1 MTKEIT
7 LKEAQKI
14 ELDILI
20 YLKDLCDENNL
31 KYYLA
36 YGTLLGAVRHK
47 GFIPWDDDVDV
58 FMPREDYYKLLQV
71 MKEKPHQYYKM
82 VSFEVNERFTAPLPK
97 IIDTRTV
104 LIQNYSFVERV
115 ELGVYIDIF
124 ILDGLGSN
132 YQDALS
138 YYKYRHEIYKKWNR
152 ADMKMFPPCSD
163 NRGKDILRWLR
174 NCPYKIMGI
183 AHYLGKIQKYG
194 EQKSFYQNK
203 YVSQTSLPSCLS
215 DPNNIWTQQQF
226 GEGKELMFE
235 NVLFRCPK
243 KYHDLLTKFYG
254 DYMPLPPKEKQVG
267 NHDYEAYWR
276 E

>member
-1 MTKEIT
+1 
-7 LKEAQKI
+7 
-14 ELDILI
+14 
-20 YLKDLCDENNL
+20 
-31 KYYLA
+31 
-36 YGTLLGAVRHK
+36 
-47 GFIPWDDDVDV
+47 
-58 FMPREDYYKLLQV
+58 
-71 MKEKPHQYYKM
+71 
-82 VSFEVNERFTAPLPK
+82 
-97 IIDTRTV
+97 
-104 LIQNYSFVERV
+104 
-115 ELGVYIDIF
+115 
-124 ILDGLGSN
+124 
-132 YQDALS
+132 
-138 YYKYRHEIYKKWNR
+138 
-152 ADMKMFPPCSD
+152 
-163 NRGKDILRWLR
+163 
-174 NCPYKIMGI
+174 MGI